1 MTLLEESARPIPAG
15 VPPERV
21 IDFDIAQDPAL
32 KRDVFER
39 LRAVRDRSPKVAYTT
54 ANGGHWLVFGREE
67 LKRILSEAET
77 FSSSNMGGANGSGLI
92 PISLDPPAHAP
103 WRHLLLRHF
112 GPAQVKMLEP
122 FVRSWAERLI
132 GKLEGA
138 TPMRGGLPEG
148 RSPGTPM
155 PVSKCVQRVM
165 MGMPLERFDE
175 FRRLVMLML
184 TPPEPGDD
192 RAARKGAYGQI
203 AATLNVLIAERRLV
217 PRDDLVSKLLAEEI
231 DGRPLTHQE
240 LMSISFL
247 LFIAGLDTVTNAM
260 TYGMRHLARDQ
271 VLQARLRREPSLIPA
286 TVETLLRL
294 YTFSRAH
301 LFRFAWS

>member
-1 MTLLEESARPIPAG
+1 MTLVVESARPVPAG

-21 IDFDIAQDPAL
+21 IDFDITQDPAL

-67 LKRILSEAET
+67 LQRVLSEAET

-103 WRHLLLRHF
+103 WRHLLLKHF
-112 GPAQVKMLEP
+112 GPAQVKTLEP

-138 TPMRGGLPEG
+138 TSCDFLKAVGE
-148 RSPGTPM
+148 PM
-155 PVSKCVQRVM
+155 PVSVFMVM
-165 MGMPLERFDE
+165 MGLPLERFDE

-184 TPPEPGDD
+184 TPPEAGDD
-192 RAARKGAYGQI
+192 RAARK
-203 AATLNVLIAERRLV
+203 R
-217 PRDDLVSKLLAEEI
+217 
-231 DGRPLTHQE
+231 
-240 LMSISFL
+240 
-247 LFIAGLDTVTNAM
+247 
-260 TYGMRHLARDQ
+260 
-271 VLQARLRREPSLIPA
+271 RLRRDRGHAEWPHRRAASRPA
-286 TVETLLRL
+286 G
-294 YTFSRAH
+294 
-301 LFRFAWS
+301 